1 MKRITV
7 WDPLVRITHW
17 CVAALVLSN
26 LFNPWINEG
35 SQWHRWSGY
44 AACTLVAIRLIWG
57 FVGTRHARFSDWFPW
72 PSKVLAYVRAT
83 LRGQHPEFIGH
94 NPLGSVMMLALWAM
108 ILTMGV
114 SGYMMGLDEWYGV
127 EWLENVHEYTAWL
140 IQISVVLHVLA
151 AIVGSKQV
159 GYNLIASMIHGKK
172 PLPAANDEAMNKP

>member
-1 MKRITV
+1 MKRIAV

-17 CVAALVLSN
+17 GVASLVLFNLFNESGGDNHRLSGYVACALVL
-26 LFNPWINEG
+26 
-35 SQWHRWSGY
+35 
-44 AACTLVAIRLIWG
+44 IRLIWG

-83 LRGQHPEFIGH
+83 LRGEHPEHLGH

-108 ILTMGV
+108 ILTMGTT
-114 SGYMMGLDEWYGV
+114 GYMMGLDEWYGV
-127 EWLENVHEYTAWL
+127 EWIENIHEWTATL

-172 PLPAANDEAMNKP
+172 PLKAANDDTIGD